1 MKIGKNIMATFLA
14 AIISVAP
21 LTFVSNAYSAAET
34 GKIIKVDNM
43 ELMEKFIDTEVPY
56 LLNSVGAT
64 SKVKYD
70 LTNIFPIYNE
80 YGNETGRNI
89 SFILNN
95 DKIIGDVTMEVTN
108 TGEVSA
114 SLGLQEYPDVDKAF
128 NEGKSVG
135 FYCTEE
141 KLILNSSNESKIIL
155 APKNER
161 NDAPNII
168 RANSSLNNLIT
179 KKYSSSPKAVTLNT
193 DSYTSGANFVGQGTN
208 GTCWAACIASKVC
221 KESSSYTSLTA
232 DDVYDAVIALGYNN
246 GIGSGRTRY
255 KRGLEA
261 YGLSINNSFTGVK
274 SFAQLKAK
282 TYTDGKMVIFRLQNT
297 AGSEVHAVEFWG
309 YSIIYDYNVYTYLL
323 MDPNY
328 YGARAINVSSSNFNG
343 STGFSYTSSIGT
355 YQYFDSVC

>member
-1 MKIGKNIMATFLA
+1 MMKIGKNIMATLLA

-21 LTFVSNAYSAAET
+21 LTFVSNAYSATET
-34 GKIIKVDNM
+34 GKIVKADNM

-56 LLNSVGAT
+56 LLNSVGAN
-64 SKVKYD
+64 SKVEYD

-135 FYCTEE
+135 FYCAEE

-155 APKNER
+155 ASKSER
-161 NDAPNII
+161 DNTPNI
-168 RANSSLNNLIT
+168 RANSSLNILIT
-179 KKYSSSPKAVTLNT
+179 KKYSSTPKAVTLNT
-193 DSYTSGANFVGQGTN
+193 DYYTSGANFVGQGTN

-232 DDVYDAVIALGYNN
+232 DDVYDAVIALGYSN

-261 YGLSINNSFTGVK
+261 YGMSINNSFTGIK
-274 SFAQLKAK
+274 SFSQLKSK
-282 TYTDGKMVIFRLQNT
+282 TVTDGKMVIFRLQNT
-297 AGSEVHAVEFWG
+297 AGSGVHAVEFWG

-328 YGARAINVSSSNFNG
+328 TGARSINVSSSNFNG
-343 STGFSYTSSIGT
+343 STGFSYTSAIGT
-355 YQYFDSVC
+355 YDYFDSVC